1 MRTERWN
8 VGTMERLIAAV
19 VVLLSIFPSFH
30 LSAQHFSIGPEVAFG
45 DYREVSSDLRYRGV
59 GGGARATVT
68 WKRFSADVAISKV
81 TYKPT
86 STGTTTQQFDAR
98 EVDVRLRYYV
108 SGPISAELGFV
119 NRKADPEFNAQS
131 MGALTAG
138 AHMGYLLG
146 PGVHMALSGGLMFG
160 PRFSGGGTISAL
172 GALHL
177 GLGLTVDALRGRLRF
192 NGDYDF
198 QRISRKTNGAG
209 GALPA
214 PIQQALGRAGIAV
227 AF

>member
-1 MRTERWN
+1 MSGHAGRFGGW
-8 VGTMERLIAAV
+8 AV
-19 VVLLSIFPSFH
+19 CGFIVLLTAQP
-30 LSAQHFSIGPEVAFG
+30 LNALTAQHFSIGPEVAFG
-45 DYREVSSDLRYRGV
+45 DYREVSSDLHYRGV
-59 GGGARATVT
+59 GGGATATVT
-68 WKRFSADVAISKV
+68 WRKFSADIAISKV

-86 STGTTTQQFDAR
+86 SDGTATQQFDAR

-119 NRKADPEFNAQS
+119 NRKADPEFEAQS
-131 MGALTAG
+131 MGAITAG

-160 PRFSGGGTISAL
+160 PRFSGGGTISPL
-172 GALHL
+172 GALRL

-198 QRISRKTNGAG
+198 QRISRKTNDGSG
-209 GALPA
+209 ELPA
-214 PIQQALGRAGIAV
+214 PIQQSLGRAGMAV

>member
-68 WKRFSADVAISKV
+68 WKKFSADVAISKV

-108 SGPISAELGFV
+108 SGPISAELGFI

>member
-1 MRTERWN
+1 MRSLAATA
-8 VGTMERLIAAV
+8 LI
-19 VVLLSIFPSFH
+19 IFPSL

-68 WKRFSADVAISKV
+68 WQKFSADVAISKV

-108 SGPISAELGFV
+108 SGPISAELGFI

-131 MGALTAG
+131 MGAITAG

-198 QRISRKTNGAG
+198 QRISRKTSGGG

>member
-68 WKRFSADVAISKV
+68 WKKFSADVAISKV

-108 SGPISAELGFV
+108 SGPISAELGFI

-131 MGALTAG
+131 MGAITAG

-177 GLGLTVDALRGRLRF
+177 GLGLTV
-192 NGDYDF
+192 
-198 QRISRKTNGAG
+198 NGAG

>member
-1 MRTERWN
+1 MRSLAATA
-8 VGTMERLIAAV
+8 LI
-19 VVLLSIFPSFH
+19 LFPSL

-68 WKRFSADVAISKV
+68 WKKFSADVALSKV
-81 TYKPT
+81 TYKPM

-108 SGPISAELGFV
+108 SGPISAELGFI

-131 MGALTAG
+131 MGAITAG

>member
-1 MRTERWN
+1 MSGHAGRFGGW
-8 VGTMERLIAAV
+8 AV
-19 VVLLSIFPSFH
+19 CGFIVLLTAQP
-30 LSAQHFSIGPEVAFG
+30 LNALTAQHFSIGPEVAFG
-45 DYREVSSDLRYRGV
+45 DYREVSSDLHYRGV
-59 GGGARATVT
+59 GGGATATVT
-68 WKRFSADVAISKV
+68 WRKFSADIAISKV

-86 STGTTTQQFDAR
+86 SDGTATQQFDAR

-119 NRKADPEFNAQS
+119 NRKADPEFEAQS
-131 MGALTAG
+131 MGAITAG

-160 PRFSGGGTISAL
+160 PRFSGGGTISPL
-172 GALHL
+172 GALRL

-198 QRISRKTNGAG
+198 QRISRKTNDGSG
-209 GALPA
+209 DLPA
-214 PIQQALGRAGIAV
+214 PIQQSLGRAGMAV

>member
-68 WKRFSADVAISKV
+68 WKKFSADVAISKV

-131 MGALTAG
+131 MGAITAG

>member
-68 WKRFSADVAISKV
+68 WKKFSADVAISKV

-108 SGPISAELGFV
+108 SGPISAELGFI

-131 MGALTAG
+131 MGAITAG

>member
-1 MRTERWN
+1 MKRR
-8 VGTMERLIAAV
+8 RLSGLAV
-19 VVLLSIFPSFH
+19 SVLGVLLTAQP
-30 LSAQHFSIGPEVAFG
+30 LNRLTAQHFSIGPEVAFG
-45 DYREVSSDLRYRGV
+45 DYREVSSDLHYRGV
-59 GGGARATVT
+59 GGGATARVT
-68 WKRFSADVAISKV
+68 WKKFSADIAISKV

-86 STGTTTQQFDAR
+86 SNGTATQQFDAR

-119 NRKADPEFNAQS
+119 NRKADPEFEAQA
-131 MGALTAG
+131 MGAITAG
-138 AHMGYLLG
+138 AYMGYLLG

-160 PRFSGGGTISAL
+160 PRFSGGGTISPL
-172 GALHL
+172 GALRL

-198 QRISRKTNGAG
+198 QRISRKTNDGSG
-209 GALPA
+209 ELPA
-214 PIQQALGRAGIAV
+214 PIQRSLGRAGMAV